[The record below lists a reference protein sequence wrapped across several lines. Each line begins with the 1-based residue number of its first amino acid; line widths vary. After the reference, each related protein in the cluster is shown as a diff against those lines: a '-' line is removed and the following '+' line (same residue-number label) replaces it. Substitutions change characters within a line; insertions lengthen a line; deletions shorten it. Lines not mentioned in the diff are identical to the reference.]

1 MEGKEMKKKLV
12 ILLMILMMICLT
24 IVSYTEAAPT
34 KIKLIVAAH
43 VTPNYHDL
51 LPPAQ
56 SFIDDVNKIGVGKV
70 ELDFYH
76 SGTLLGVNELVPGLE
91 SGTADIIFLTT
102 SHTTGSWPIMGGD
115 SLPFLYENAYDL
127 RDRFKVGSPL
137 YEFVAK
143 DMLDKHEVLILAYG
157 AMSMEY
163 IWTNKPVRTS
173 EDMKGFVIRVGGEN
187 EARAVKS
194 LGGAPVFMP
203 SGEIYEALQR
213 GTIDGI
219 VCYAGTIGGRSLQE
233 VVKYCT
239 KVPIG
244 AYGYSIFIKKST
256 WDSLPEDVRTLLYV
270 AAIKYDYNHLEKVEA
285 VEENEYWSK
294 LFAEAGMEVIE
305 PPKEVLAE
313 FQEKCKPVWSEW
325 ANEIGAELGN
335 QFIELATSK

>member
-1 MEGKEMKKKLV
+1 MPRTIIKKMEGKEMKKKLV

-24 IVSYTEAAPT
+24 IVSYTGAAST

-76 SGTLLGVNELVPGLE
+76 SSTLLGVNELVPGLE

-102 SHTTGSWPIMGGD
+102 SHT
-115 SLPFLYENAYDL
+115 
-127 RDRFKVGSPL
+127 
-137 YEFVAK
+137 
-143 DMLDKHEVLILAYG
+143 
-157 AMSMEY
+157 
-163 IWTNKPVRTS
+163 S
-173 EDMKGFVIRVGGEN
+173 EDMKGLTIRVGGEN

-194 LGGAPVFMP
+194 LGGSPVFMP

-213 GTIDGI
+213 GTIDGV

-256 WDSLPEDVRTLLYV
+256 YDSLPEDVRTLLYV
-270 AAIKYDYNHLEKVEA
+270 AAVKYDYNHLEKVEA